1 MKELSLIEKSF
12 FLKKQLLFDG
22 LNLELLLAIADKMLQ
37 DDYDYDEKVFIKNQS
52 ANRMYFIVHGSVEI
66 YDMED
71 TKPVILKKNQFFGEE
86 SLFSGEPRF
95 YSATCI
101 TETVFLTLSRT
112 NLMTIISECP
122 SIAISFLESF
132 SKNLPCR
139 LLKN

>member
-37 DDYDYDEKVFIKNQS
+37 DGYDDEEKVFIKNQP
-52 ANRMYFIVHGSVEI
+52 ANRMYFIVHGSVKI
-66 YDMED
+66 YDMQEI
-71 TKPVILKKNQFFGEE
+71 KPIILKKEQFFGEE

-122 SIAISFLESF
+122 NIAISFLESF
-132 SKNLPCR
+132 SKNFPCR
-139 LLKN
+139 FMKN